1 MAGDL
6 TSASY
11 VHLATTS
18 SEREALIAASQANRD
33 RGRLISALENVE
45 ILRQQVQQIER
56 SLAYPAIAPLGRI
69 WRALRGVP
77 QRARSPAR
85 FSHDSTS
92 RGMAL
97 VIDDTWPQ
105 PDRDA
110 GSVEIVR
117 LVECLQRLRF
127 QTILAAA
134 KQHDGEQPARDAL
147 ETRGIRCLRNSD
159 ASSVEAYIM
168 AQGHTFDLCVLCR
181 VFCGGVFLEQVEQ
194 HCLKSRVVFNS
205 IDLNFLR
212 EERKAHLLN
221 DDVLRAAVQ
230 QARLREEDVIRR
242 CDATI
247 VVSNTEAALLGTT
260 QPECLVVQMPLAR
273 TLAPPVTPFERRHGI
288 GFIGGFA
295 HAPNRD
301 GIGFFLSKIWPL
313 IQRDLPGCELTIVGA
328 DAPAELL
335 NGITGPVTLLGQ
347 VPDVGPWFES
357 LRLTVAPLRFGARA
371 KGKVASSLAAG
382 VPCVVTPIAA
392 EGMALDEA
400 AGILAAITPAEF
412 AAATVRVHEDA
423 ALWGRLSAGGLAY
436 AAQQLS
442 PPAWQEQ
449 LDGMLRRLGL

>member
-1 MAGDL
+1 MVGDL

-11 VHLATTS
+11 AHLATTS
-18 SEREALIAASQANRD
+18 SEREALIATSQANRD
-33 RGRLISALENVE
+33 RGRLISALEKVE
-45 ILRQQVQQIER
+45 TLRQQVQRIES
-56 SLAYPAIAPLGRI
+56 SLAYRATAPLGRVR
-69 WRALRGVP
+69 RALRGVLQSAP
-77 QRARSPAR
+77 FPTRSSPE
-85 FSHDSTS
+85 STS
-92 RGMAL
+92 RGIVL
-97 VIDDTWPQ
+97 VIDDAWPQ

-117 LVECLQRLRF
+117 LLECLQRLGF
-127 QTILAAA
+127 QATLAAA
-134 KQHDGEQPARDAL
+134 KQHDGQQPARDAL
-147 ETRGIRCLRNSD
+147 EAQGIRCLRNSD
-159 ASSVEAYIM
+159 ESSVEAYIT
-168 AQGHTFDLCVLCR
+168 AQGHTLDLCVLCR
-181 VFCGGVFLEQVEQ
+181 AFCGGVFLEQIEQ

-221 DDVLRAAVQ
+221 DGALRAAVQ
-230 QARLREEDVIRR
+230 QARLREEDIIRR

-247 VVSNTEAALLGTT
+247 VVSNAEVALLGTT

-273 TLAPPVTPFERRHGI
+273 TLAPPVTPFERRRGM

-301 GIGFFLSKIWPL
+301 GVSFFLSEIWPL
-313 IQRDLPGCELTIVGA
+313 IQRGLPGCELTIVGA

-335 NGITGPVTLLGQ
+335 DGITGPVTLLGQ

-357 LRLTVAPLRFGARA
+357 LRLTVAPLRFGAGA

-400 AGILAAITPAEF
+400 AGILVAATPAEF

-442 PPAWQEQ
+442 PAAWQEQ